1 MEAKVTWNQKMS
13 FTGIAESGFPV
24 PLDAKV
30 EEGGDG
36 SGFKP
41 MELIAVGL
49 AGCTAMDVISI
60 LAKKRQEVSKFEV
73 SVSANRAEEHPR
85 VFTEATILYK
95 VTGKNIDPAAVERAI
110 QLSAEKYCPAQSM
123 LGKAFPIHTKYE
135 IVEE

>member
-24 PLDAKV
+24 PLDARV

-36 SGFKP
+36 NGFKP
-41 MELIAVGL
+41 MELIVVGL

-73 SVSANRAEEHPR
+73 SVSASRADEHPR
-85 VFTEATILYK
+85 VFTGATILYK
-95 VTGKNIDPAAVERAI
+95 ITGRNIDPAAVERAI

-123 LGKAFPIHTKYE
+123 LGKAFPIQTKYE

>member
-24 PLDAKV
+24 PLDARV

-36 SGFKP
+36 NGFKP
-41 MELIAVGL
+41 MELIVVGL

-73 SVSANRAEEHPR
+73 SVSASRADEHPR
-85 VFTEATILYK
+85 VFTGATILYK
-95 VTGKNIDPAAVERAI
+95 IAGQNIDPAAVERAI

-123 LGKAFPIHTKYE
+123 LGKAFPIQTKYE

>member
-13 FTGIAESGFPV
+13 FNGMTESGFPI
-24 PLDAKV
+24 PLDTKV

-36 SGFKP
+36 SGSKP

-73 SVSANRAEEHPR
+73 SVSANRADEHPR

-95 VTGKNIDPAAVERAI
+95 VTGKNIDPSAVERAI

-123 LGKAFPIHTKYE
+123 LSKAFPIHTRYE
-135 IVEE
+135 IIEE